1 MVGVMEGGTAAGESG
16 RMGGVPKRGGLVP
29 IELESAAA
37 RAETPGPG
45 TLDPAAPAS
54 GAGGPASESFSLA
67 CEVCCGGGVP
77 NPWEGI
83 GEANLAVAS
92 ARGTDVL
99 IDRLRNEP
107 GEADL
112 GTGKG
117 IRGAGDS
124 RPESDIF
131 EYVATWY
138 GLLLAIS

>member
-1 MVGVMEGGTAAGESG
+1 M
-16 RMGGVPKRGGLVP
+16 P

-45 TLDPAAPAS
+45 TLDPAPAS
-54 GAGGPASESFSLA
+54 GAGGPASESFPLG
-67 CEVCCGGGVP
+67 CEVCCGGVP

-92 ARGTDVL
+92 ARGIDVL

-107 GEADL
+107 GEAGL

-117 IRGAGDS
+117 TRGAGDS

-131 EYVATWY
+131 EDGATWY
-138 GLLLAIS
+138 GLLPAIS